1 MPQPTERADR
11 ILDAAGE
18 LMIRLGYRKVTI
30 EDVARQAGIGKGTVY
45 LHWRTKEQL
54 FESLILRAAMEM
66 LTELAA
72 NLRRDPGEIQPHRF
86 LRAAFIA
93 TQRNPLLRALVTA
106 DAELLGSLTKSPVR
120 AREQDLSARYHALI
134 TKHGLVRDDVPHL
147 TYAINAATLGFYTI
161 GSLKPGV
168 PHLDDETAADVLA
181 HTVRHAFEPDD
192 DPDPASLVSAA
203 NEIADLFD
211 DLNTTYREWIYAAPG
226 TERG

>member
-18 LMIRLGYRKVTI
+18 LMIRLGYRKVTV

-54 FESLILRAAMEM
+54 FESLILRSAREM
-66 LTELAA
+66 ITELAEK
-72 NLRRDPGEIQPHRF
+72 LRRDPAEIQPHRF
-86 LRAAFIA
+86 LRSAFRA
-93 TQRNPLLRALVTA
+93 TQRNPLLRALVTS
-106 DAELLGSLTKSPVR
+106 DVELLGSLTESPVR
-120 AREQDLSARYHALI
+120 AREQDIANRYYALI

-147 TYAINAATLGFYTI
+147 AYAINASTLGFYTMS
-161 GSLKPGV
+161 SLKPGV
-168 PHLDDETAADVLA
+168 PELDDESAADVLA

-192 DPDPASLVSAA
+192 DPDPTLLVSAA

-211 DLNTTYREWIYAAPG
+211 DLDTSYREWIYGAPG
-226 TERG
+226 NERG